1 MQIGLDIGSTTIK
14 IAVLDDTGNLLFKK
28 YQRHYSQIADK
39 ILELHQEVKQKFPDI
54 HTARLAISGS
64 AGIGIA
70 DRCGLQFIQEVFA
83 EKICT
88 ERLQPGTDAVIE
100 LGGEDAKIL
109 FLGRHFDARMN
120 DSCAGGTG
128 AFIDQMAS
136 LLNVQTPDMNQL
148 ALEAKTTYTIA
159 SRCGVFAKSDI
170 QPLLNQGAAK
180 SDLAASIFH
189 AVASQAVT
197 GLAKGRPIEG
207 KVLYLGGPLT
217 FMSCLRDSFD
227 KILNIQGICP
237 ENSLYYVA
245 IGTALCAEH
254 DVNLQELP
262 QKLHQAAAQSS
273 FEHMPPLFESQ
284 KAYAEFKARHDRDS
298 VTISTPKKAKEA
310 YIGIDSGS
318 TTIKIAIISPS
329 GELLD
334 SFYQSNKGNP
344 VVAVREYLTNF
355 YQKYPN
361 CKLLAGAVT
370 GYGEDLIRHGFG
382 VDYGIVETMAHFYAA
397 KYLEPNV
404 DFILDIGGQ
413 DMKCLKIHNGAIDNI
428 FLNEACSSGCGS
440 FLQTFAEIL
449 GYTAEEFAKIGL
461 FADKPVDL
469 GSRCTVFMNSSVK
482 QAQKD
487 GASVANISAGLSI
500 SIVKNALYKVIRPS
514 SKEAIGKHIVVQG
527 GTFLN
532 DCVLRAFE
540 QEMGLDVIRPNI
552 AGLMGAYG
560 AALYAKRRYSDQP
573 HLSTIL
579 QAEALKSFVHT
590 VKGFT
595 CVLCNNHCHLTVNT
609 FGNGSRFISGNRCER
624 PITHMAPKD
633 DLNLYRQKLVLLK
646 EIIDKKPEKATKR
659 GLIGIPMGLNMYE
672 LLPFWHALL
681 TNLGFEVITSPI
693 EDKTIYRL
701 GQNTIPGDTVCYPAK
716 LMHGHIKWLLN
727 KGITNIFYPCM
738 TYNVDEKGTEN
749 CYNCPV
755 VAYYPEVLHANM
767 HELNNVNFM
776 FSYLGL
782 LHKKNLVKKLLE
794 MFQAHYPDITKD
806 ELKKAVDKA
815 FTAYYTYEDEVK
827 ARGQQ
832 IITQARAEHR
842 PIIVL
847 AGRPYH
853 IDPKVNH
860 SVDRLITTMGAA
872 LVSEDAVSS
881 HISPKEL
888 QDDLQVLN
896 QWTYH
901 SRLYAAAKYVAENQ
915 DMHMIQLVSFG
926 CGCDAITADECRRI
940 LEEHGQIYTQIKIDD
955 IDNLGAAKIR
965 IRSLF
970 AAANLFDLDSK

>member
-14 IAVLDDTGNLLFKK
+14 IAVLDDAGTLLFSK
-28 YQRHYSQIADK
+28 YQRHYSQIATR
-39 ILELHQEVKQKFPDI
+39 ILELHRELMTKFPTLR
-54 HTARLAISGS
+54 TARLAISGS

-70 DRCGLQFIQEVFA
+70 ESCGIQFVQEVFA

-88 ERLQPGTDAVIE
+88 EKLHPGTDAVIE

-128 AFIDQMAS
+128 AFIDQMAA
-136 LLNVQTPDMNQL
+136 LLNVETDKMNEL
-148 ALEAKTTYTIA
+148 AQQATTSYTIA

-207 KVLYLGGPLT
+207 NVLYLGGPLT

-227 KILNIQGICP
+227 KILNIKGVCP
-237 ENSLYYVA
+237 DNSLYYVA
-245 IGTALCAEH
+245 MGAAFCAEH
-254 DVNLQELP
+254 DVEFASLP
-262 QKLHQAAAQSS
+262 AKLEAAIKTHT
-273 FEHMPPLFESQ
+273 FEHMAPLFKDE
-284 KAYAEFKARHDRDS
+284 AEYQAFHARHLKDS
-298 VTISTPKKAKEA
+298 VTISTPEKATQA
-310 YIGIDSGS
+310 FIGIDSGS
-318 TTIKIAIISPS
+318 TTIKIAVMSPA

-344 VVAVREYLTNF
+344 VVAVRDYLTDF
-355 YQKYPN
+355 YQKYPH
-361 CKLLAGAVT
+361 CQLLAGAVT
-370 GYGEDLIRHGFG
+370 GYGEDLIRHAFG
-382 VDYGIVETMAHFYAA
+382 MDYGIVETMAHFYAA
-397 KYLEPNV
+397 HHLEPDV

-413 DMKCLKIHNGAIDNI
+413 DMKCLKIRNGAIDNI

-449 GYTAEEFAKIGL
+449 GYSAEEFAQIGL
-461 FADKPVDL
+461 FADMPVDL

-514 SKEAIGKHIVVQG
+514 SKAAIGQHIVVQG

-540 QEMGLDVIRPNI
+540 QEMGLNVVRPNI

-560 AALYAKRRYSDQP
+560 AALYAQRRYQDNPKPSSIIK
-573 HLSTIL
+573 L
-579 QAEALKSFVHT
+579 AELKSFQHT
-590 VKGFT
+590 VKGVT
-595 CVLCNNHCHLTVNT
+595 CGLCNNHCHLTINV
-609 FGNGSRFISGNRCER
+609 FASGKRFISGNRCER
-624 PITHMAPKD
+624 PITHMAPQN
-633 DLNLYRQKLVLLK
+633 DLNLYRQKLELLQALPNL
-646 EIIDKKPEKATKR
+646 DAPKR
-659 GLIGIPMGLNMYE
+659 GVMGIPMGLNMYE
-672 LLPFWHALL
+672 LLPFWQGLL
-681 TNLGFEVITSPI
+681 NHLGFKVVTSPI
-693 EDKTIYRL
+693 EDKNIYRM
-701 GQNTIPGDTVCYPAK
+701 GQNTIPSDTVCYPAK
-716 LMHGHIKWLLN
+716 LMHGHIKWLLDQ
-727 KGITNIFYPCM
+727 GIDHIFYPCM
-738 TYNVDEKGTEN
+738 TYNISEQGTEN

-767 HELNNVNFM
+767 RELAKAHF
-776 FSYLGL
+776 FFDYLGL
-782 LHKKNLVKKLLE
+782 LHKKVLVQKLYELFHRE
-794 MFQAHYPDITKD
+794 YADITKK
-806 ELKKAVDKA
+806 ELHKAVDAA
-815 FTAYYTYEDEVK
+815 FAAYDAFEAQVK
-827 ARGQQ
+827 ERGQR
-832 IITQARAEHR
+832 IITLARAQHK
-842 PIIVL
+842 PIVVL

-860 SVDRLITTMGAA
+860 SIDRLITTMGAA

-881 HISPKEL
+881 HITPQEL
-888 QDDLQVLN
+888 NTDLHVLN

-901 SRLYAAAKYVAENQ
+901 SRLYAAAKYVTENH

-940 LEEHGQIYTQIKIDD
+940 LEEHGRIYTQIKIDD

-970 AAANLFDLDSK
+970 SAANLFDLDTN

>member
-14 IAVLDDTGNLLFKK
+14 IAVLDDAGTLLFSK
-28 YQRHYSQIADK
+28 YQRHYSQIAARF
-39 ILELHQEVKQKFPDI
+39 LELHRELMTKFPTLR
-54 HTARLAISGS
+54 TARLAISGS

-70 DRCGLQFIQEVFA
+70 ESCGIQFVQEVFA

-88 ERLQPGTDAVIE
+88 EKLHPGTDAVIE

-128 AFIDQMAS
+128 AFIDQMAA
-136 LLNVQTPDMNQL
+136 LLHVEPNQL
-148 ALEAKTTYTIA
+148 NELAQQATTSYTIA
-159 SRCGVFAKSDI
+159 NRCGVFAKTDI

-180 SDLAASIFH
+180 CDLAASIFH
-189 AVASQAVT
+189 AVASQAIT

-227 KILNIQGICP
+227 KLLDIKGICP
-237 ENSLYYVA
+237 DNSLYFVA
-245 IGTALCAEH
+245 MGAAFCAEH
-254 DVNLQELP
+254 QVDFATLP
-262 QKLHQAAAQSS
+262 AKLEAAGKEHS
-273 FEHMPPLFESQ
+273 FQHMAPLFKNE
-284 KAYAEFKARHDRDS
+284 AEYQAFHERHRQAS
-298 VTISTPKKAKEA
+298 VAISTPEKATQA
-310 YIGIDSGS
+310 FIGIDSGS
-318 TTIKIAIISPS
+318 TTIKIAVMSPT

-344 VVAVREYLTNF
+344 VIAVRDYLTSF
-355 YQKYPN
+355 YQKYPH
-361 CKLLAGAVT
+361 CQLLAGAVT
-370 GYGEDLIRHGFG
+370 GYGEDLIRHAFG
-382 VDYGIVETMAHFYAA
+382 MDYGIVETMAHFYAA
-397 KYLEPNV
+397 QHLEPQV

-449 GYTAEEFAKIGL
+449 GYSAEEFAQIGL
-461 FADKPVDL
+461 FADMPVDL

-514 SKEAIGKHIVVQG
+514 SKAAIGQHIVVQG

-540 QEMGLDVIRPNI
+540 QEMGLNVVRPNI

-560 AALYAKRRYSDQP
+560 AALYAQRRYELKPQP
-573 HLSTIL
+573 STIISL
-579 QAEALKSFVHT
+579 EELKSFQHT
-590 VKGFT
+590 VKGVT
-595 CVLCNNHCHLTVNT
+595 CGLCNNHCHLTINI
-609 FGNGSRFISGNRCER
+609 FASGKRFISGNRCER
-624 PITHMAPKD
+624 PITHMAPQD
-633 DLNLYRQKLVLLK
+633 DLNLYRQKLELLK
-646 EIIDKKPEKATKR
+646 ALPNNEAPKR
-659 GLIGIPMGLNMYE
+659 GLMGIPMGLNMYE
-672 LLPFWHALL
+672 LLPFWQGLL
-681 TNLGFEVITSPI
+681 NHLGFRVVTSPI
-693 EDKTIYRL
+693 EDKSIYRK
-701 GQNTIPGDTVCYPAK
+701 GQNTIPSDTVCYPAK
-716 LMHGHIKWLLN
+716 LMHGHIKWLLEQ
-727 KGITNIFYPCM
+727 GLDHIFYPCM
-738 TYNVDEKGTEN
+738 TYNIQEQGTEN

-767 HELNNVNFM
+767 RELGKAHF
-776 FSYLGL
+776 FFDYLGL
-782 LHKKNLVKKLLE
+782 LHKKVLVQKLYELFHPE
-794 MFQAHYPDITKD
+794 YPDITKG
-806 ELKKAVDKA
+806 ELHKAVDAA
-815 FTAYYTYEDEVK
+815 FAAYDAFEAQVK
-827 ARGQQ
+827 ERGQK
-832 IITQARAEHR
+832 IIALARAQHK
-842 PIIVL
+842 PIVVL

-860 SVDRLITTMGAA
+860 SIDRLITTMGAA

-881 HISPKEL
+881 HITPQEL
-888 QDDLQVLN
+888 NEDLHVLN

-901 SRLYAAAKYVAENQ
+901 SRLYAAAKYVSENP
-915 DMHMIQLVSFG
+915 DTHMIQLVSFG

-940 LEEHGQIYTQIKIDD
+940 LEEHGRIYTQIKIDD

-970 AAANLFDLDSK
+970 SAANLFDLDNH

>member
-14 IAVLDDTGNLLFKK
+14 IAVLDDAGNLLFSK
-28 YQRHYSQIADK
+28 YQRHYSQIAAR
-39 ILELHQEVKQKFPDI
+39 ILELHKELMAKFPTLR
-54 HTARLAISGS
+54 TARLAISGS

-70 DRCGLQFIQEVFA
+70 ESCGIQFVQEVFA

-88 ERLQPGTDAVIE
+88 EKLHPGTDAVIE

-128 AFIDQMAS
+128 AFIDQMAA
-136 LLNVQTPDMNQL
+136 LLNVETDRMNEL
-148 ALEAKTTYTIA
+148 AQQATTSYTIA

-207 KVLYLGGPLT
+207 EVLYLGGPLT

-227 KILNIQGICP
+227 SILGIKGQCP
-237 ENSLYYVA
+237 ANSLFYVA
-245 IGTALCAEH
+245 MGAAFCAEH
-254 DVNLQELP
+254 DVDFAGLP
-262 QKLHQAAAQSS
+262 AKLEVAVKEHT
-273 FEHMPPLFESQ
+273 FEHLAPLFQNE
-284 KAYAEFKARHDRDS
+284 AEYEEFHQRHLQDS
-298 VTISTPKKAKEA
+298 VIISTPENASEA
-310 YIGIDSGS
+310 FIGIDSGS
-318 TTIKIAIISPS
+318 TTIKIAVMSPN

-344 VVAVREYLTNF
+344 VVAVRDYLTSF
-355 YQKYPN
+355 YEKYPH
-361 CKLLAGAVT
+361 CQLLAGAVT
-370 GYGEDLIRHGFG
+370 GYGEDLIRHAFG
-382 VDYGIVETMAHFYAA
+382 MDYGIVETMAHFYAA
-397 KYLEPNV
+397 HYLEPEV

-449 GYTAEEFAKIGL
+449 GYSAEEFAKIGL
-461 FADKPVDL
+461 FADMPVDL

-500 SIVKNALYKVIRPS
+500 SIVKNALYKVIRPG

-540 QEMGLDVIRPNI
+540 QEMGLNVVRPNI

-560 AALYAKRRYSDQP
+560 AALYAQRRFKDNPKPSAIIK
-573 HLSTIL
+573 L
-579 QAEALKSFVHT
+579 AELKTFQHN
-590 VKGFT
+590 VKGVT
-595 CVLCNNHCHLTVNT
+595 CGLCNNHCHLTINI
-609 FGNGSRFISGNRCER
+609 FASGKRFISGNRCER

-633 DLNLYRQKLVLLK
+633 DLNLYRQKLELLK
-646 EIIDKKPEKATKR
+646 SLPNNEEPRR
-659 GLIGIPMGLNMYE
+659 GLMGIPMGLNMYE
-672 LLPFWHALL
+672 LLPFWQGLL
-681 TNLGFEVITSPI
+681 NHLGFKVVTSPI
-693 EDKTIYRL
+693 EDKNIYRM
-701 GQNTIPGDTVCYPAK
+701 GQNTIPSDTVCYPAK
-716 LMHGHIKWLLN
+716 LMHGHIKWLLDH
-727 KGITNIFYPCM
+727 GVEHIFYPCM
-738 TYNVDEKGTEN
+738 TYNISEQGTEN

-767 HELNNVNFM
+767 HALDRAHF
-776 FSYLGL
+776 FFDYLGL
-782 LHKKNLVKKLLE
+782 LHKKVLVQKLYE
-794 MFQAHYPDITKD
+794 MLRKEYADITKQ
-806 ELKKAVDKA
+806 ELKQAVEAA
-815 FTAYYTYEDEVK
+815 FAAYDAYEAQVK
-827 ARGQQ
+827 ERGQK
-832 IITQARAEHR
+832 IISLAREQR
-842 PIIVL
+842 KPIVVL

-860 SVDRLITTMGAA
+860 SIDRLITTMGAA

-881 HISPKEL
+881 HVTAQEL
-888 QDDLQVLN
+888 STDLHVLN

-901 SRLYAAAKYVAENQ
+901 SRLYAAAKYVADNP

-940 LEEHGQIYTQIKIDD
+940 LEEHGRIYTQIKIDD

-970 AAANLFDLDSK
+970 SAANLFELDNN

>member
-14 IAVLDDTGNLLFKK
+14 IAVLDDAGTLLFSK
-28 YQRHYSQIADK
+28 YQRHYSQIATR
-39 ILELHQEVKQKFPDI
+39 ILELHRELMAKFPTLR
-54 HTARLAISGS
+54 TARLAISGS

-70 DRCGLQFIQEVFA
+70 ESCGIQFVQEVFA

-88 ERLQPGTDAVIE
+88 EKLHPGTDAVIE

-128 AFIDQMAS
+128 AFIDQMAA
-136 LLNVQTPDMNQL
+136 LLNVETDKMNEL
-148 ALEAKTTYTIA
+148 AQQATTSYTIA

-180 SDLAASIFH
+180 SDLAASIFR

-197 GLAKGRPIEG
+197 GLSKGRPIEG
-207 KVLYLGGPLT
+207 NVLYLGGPLT

-227 KILNIQGICP
+227 KILNIKGVCP
-237 ENSLYYVA
+237 DNSLYYVA
-245 IGTALCAEH
+245 MGAAFCAEH
-254 DVNLQELP
+254 DVEFASLP
-262 QKLHQAAAQSS
+262 AKLEAAIKTHT
-273 FEHMPPLFESQ
+273 FEHMTPLFKDE
-284 KAYAEFKARHDRDS
+284 AEYQAFHARHLKDA
-298 VTISTPKKAKEA
+298 VTISTPEKATQA
-310 YIGIDSGS
+310 FIGIDSGS
-318 TTIKIAIISPS
+318 TTIKIAVMSPA

-344 VVAVREYLTNF
+344 VVAVRDYLTDF
-355 YQKYPN
+355 YQKYPH
-361 CKLLAGAVT
+361 CQLLAGAVT
-370 GYGEDLIRHGFG
+370 GYGEDLIRHAFG
-382 VDYGIVETMAHFYAA
+382 MDYGIVETMAHFYAA
-397 KYLEPNV
+397 HHLEPDV

-449 GYTAEEFAKIGL
+449 GYSAEEFAQIGL
-461 FADKPVDL
+461 FADMPVDL

-514 SKEAIGKHIVVQG
+514 SKAAIGQHIVVQG

-540 QEMGLDVIRPNI
+540 QEMGLNVVRPNI

-560 AALYAKRRYSDQP
+560 AALYAQRRYQDNPKPSSIIK
-573 HLSTIL
+573 L
-579 QAEALKSFVHT
+579 AELKSFQHT
-590 VKGFT
+590 VKGVT
-595 CVLCNNHCHLTVNT
+595 CGLCNNHCHLTINI
-609 FGNGSRFISGNRCER
+609 FASGKRFISGNRCER
-624 PITHMAPKD
+624 PITHMAPQN
-633 DLNLYRQKLVLLK
+633 DLNLYRQKLELLQALPNL
-646 EIIDKKPEKATKR
+646 DAPKR
-659 GLIGIPMGLNMYE
+659 GVMGIPMGLNMYE
-672 LLPFWHALL
+672 LLPFWQGLL
-681 TNLGFEVITSPI
+681 NHLGFKVVTSPI
-693 EDKTIYRL
+693 EDKNIYRM
-701 GQNTIPGDTVCYPAK
+701 GQNTIPSDTVCYPAK
-716 LMHGHIKWLLN
+716 LMHGHIKWLLDQ
-727 KGITNIFYPCM
+727 GIDHIFYPCM
-738 TYNVDEKGTEN
+738 TYNISEQGTEN

-767 HELNNVNFM
+767 RELAKAHF
-776 FSYLGL
+776 FFDYLGL
-782 LHKKNLVKKLLE
+782 LHKKVLVQKLYELFHRE
-794 MFQAHYPDITKD
+794 YADITKK
-806 ELKKAVDKA
+806 ELHKAVDAA
-815 FTAYYTYEDEVK
+815 FAAYDAFEAQVK
-827 ARGQQ
+827 ERGQR
-832 IITQARAEHR
+832 IITLARAQHK
-842 PIIVL
+842 PIVVL

-860 SVDRLITTMGAA
+860 SIDLLITTMGAA

-881 HISPKEL
+881 HITPQEL
-888 QDDLQVLN
+888 NTDLHVLN

-901 SRLYAAAKYVAENQ
+901 SRLYAAAKYVTENP
-915 DMHMIQLVSFG
+915 DMHMIQLVIFG

-940 LEEHGQIYTQIKIDD
+940 LEEHGRIYTQIKIDD

-970 AAANLFDLDSK
+970 SAANLFDLDTN

>member
-14 IAVLDDTGNLLFKK
+14 IAVLDDAGTLLFSK
-28 YQRHYSQIADK
+28 YQRHYSQIATR
-39 ILELHQEVKQKFPDI
+39 ILELHRELMTKFP
-54 HTARLAISGS
+54 TLRVARLAISGS

-70 DRCGLQFIQEVFA
+70 ESCGIQFVQEVFA

-88 ERLQPGTDAVIE
+88 EKLHSGTDAVIE

-128 AFIDQMAS
+128 AFIDQMAA
-136 LLNVQTPDMNQL
+136 LLNVETDQMNEL
-148 ALEAKTTYTIA
+148 AQQATTSYTIA

-207 KVLYLGGPLT
+207 EVLYLGGPLT

-227 KILNIQGICP
+227 QILNIKGQCP
-237 ENSLYYVA
+237 DNSLYYVA
-245 IGTALCAEH
+245 MGAAFCAEH
-254 DVNLQELP
+254 EVEFASLP
-262 QKLHQAAAQSS
+262 AKLEAAIKEHT
-273 FEHMPPLFESQ
+273 FEHLEPLFKSE
-284 KAYAEFKARHDRDS
+284 AEYQAFHERHLKDS
-298 VTISTPKKAKEA
+298 VTISTPEKATEA
-310 YIGIDSGS
+310 FIGIDSGS
-318 TTIKIAIISPS
+318 TTIKIAVMSPA

-344 VVAVREYLTNF
+344 VIAVRDYLTNF
-355 YQKYPN
+355 YHKYPH
-361 CKLLAGAVT
+361 CQLLAGAVT
-370 GYGEDLIRHGFG
+370 GYGEDLIRHAFG
-382 VDYGIVETMAHFYAA
+382 MDYGIVETMAHFYAA
-397 KYLEPNV
+397 HHLEPDV

-449 GYTAEEFAKIGL
+449 GYSAEEFAKIGL
-461 FADKPVDL
+461 FADMPVDL

-514 SKEAIGKHIVVQG
+514 SKAAIGQHIVVQG

-540 QEMGLDVIRPNI
+540 QEMGLNVVRPNI

-560 AALYAKRRYSDQP
+560 AALYAQRRYEDNPKPSSIIKLADLATFQ
-573 HLSTIL
+573 
-579 QAEALKSFVHT
+579 HT
-590 VKGFT
+590 VKGVT
-595 CVLCNNHCHLTVNT
+595 CGLCNNHCHLTINI
-609 FGNGSRFISGNRCER
+609 FASGKRFISGNRCER

-633 DLNLYRQKLVLLK
+633 DFNLYRQKLELLK
-646 EIIDKKPEKATKR
+646 SLPNIDQPKR
-659 GLIGIPMGLNMYE
+659 GEIGIPMGLNMYE
-672 LLPFWHALL
+672 LLPFWQGLL
-681 TNLGFEVITSPI
+681 NSLGFKVVTSPI
-693 EDKTIYRL
+693 EDKNIYRM
-701 GQNTIPGDTVCYPAK
+701 GQNTIPSDTVCYPAK
-716 LMHGHIKWLLN
+716 LMHGHIKWLLDQ
-727 KGITNIFYPCM
+727 GLEQIFYPCM
-738 TYNVDEKGTEN
+738 TYNISEQGTEN

-767 HELNNVNFM
+767 RELGKATF
-776 FSYLGL
+776 FFDYLGL
-782 LHKKNLVKKLLE
+782 LHKKVLVQKLYE
-794 MFQAHYPDITKD
+794 MFHPKYADITKS
-806 ELKKAVDKA
+806 ELKKAVEAA
-815 FTAYYTYEDEVK
+815 FAAYDAFEAQVK
-827 ARGQQ
+827 ERGQR
-832 IITQARAEHR
+832 IIALAREQHK
-842 PIIVL
+842 PIVVL

-860 SVDRLITTMGAA
+860 SIDRLITTMGAA

-881 HISPKEL
+881 HVTPKEL
-888 QDDLQVLN
+888 SADLHVLN

-901 SRLYAAAKYVAENQ
+901 SRLYAAAKYVSENP

-940 LEEHGQIYTQIKIDD
+940 LEEHGRIYTQIKIDD

-970 AAANLFDLDSK
+970 SAAKLFDLDNN

>member
-14 IAVLDDTGNLLFKK
+14 IAVLDDAGTLLFSK
-28 YQRHYSQIADK
+28 YQRHYSQIAAK
-39 ILELHQEVKQKFPDI
+39 ILELLHELKEKFP
-54 HTARLAISGS
+54 TLCNARLAVSGS

-70 DRCGLQFIQEVFA
+70 ENCGLQFVQEVFA

-88 ERLQPGTDAVIE
+88 EKLQPQTDAVIE

-136 LLNVQTPDMNQL
+136 LLNVETDAMNTL
-148 ALEAKTTYTIA
+148 AQQATNTYTIA

-170 QPLLNQGAAK
+170 QPLLNQGAEK
-180 SDLAASIFH
+180 TDLAASIFH

-207 KVLYLGGPLT
+207 NVLYLGGPLT

-227 KILNIQGICP
+227 NILNIKGVCP

-245 IGTALCAEH
+245 MGAAFCAEYSVNLTALPE
-254 DVNLQELP
+254 
-262 QKLHQAAAQSS
+262 KLERAIKGHT
-273 FEHMPPLFESQ
+273 FEHLPPLFKNE
-284 KAYAEFKARHDRDS
+284 AEYAEFRERHARSS
-298 VTISTPKKAKEA
+298 VGIGSPKNAA
-310 YIGIDSGS
+310 SAFIGIDSGS
-318 TTIKIAIISPS
+318 TTIKIAVMNPA

-334 SFYQSNKGNP
+334 SFYQSNNGFS
-344 VVAVREYLTNF
+344 VVAVRDYLTDF
-355 YQKYPN
+355 YQKYPD

-370 GYGEDLIRHGFG
+370 GYGEDLIRHAFG

-397 KYLEPNV
+397 QHLQPDV

-461 FADKPVDL
+461 MAQMPVDL

-500 SIVKNALYKVIRPS
+500 SIVKNALYKVIRPT
-514 SKEAIGKHIVVQG
+514 SKAAIGEHIVVQG

-540 QEMGLDVIRPNI
+540 QEMDLEVVRPNI

-560 AALYAKRRYSDQP
+560 AALYAQRRYNEAP
-573 HLSTIL
+573 HQTGIITL
-579 QAEALKSFVHT
+579 AELEKFVHT
-590 VKGFT
+590 VKGVT
-595 CVLCNNHCHLTVNT
+595 CGMCSNHCHLTVNT
-609 FGNGSRFISGNRCER
+609 FASGKRFISGNRCER

-633 DLNLYRQKLVLLK
+633 DLNLYRQKLELLK
-646 EIIDKKPEKATKR
+646 KLPVNEHPRR
-659 GLIGIPMGLNMYE
+659 GIMGVPMGLNMYE
-672 LLPFWHALL
+672 LLPFWNALL
-681 TNLGFEVITSPI
+681 NNLGFKVVPSPI
-693 EDKTIYRL
+693 EDKTIYRR
-701 GQNTIPGDTVCYPAK
+701 GQSTIPSDTVCYPAK
-716 LMHGHIKWLLN
+716 LMHGHIKWLLEQ
-727 KGITNIFYPCM
+727 GITNIFYPCM
-738 TYNVDEKGTEN
+738 TYNIDEHGTEN

-767 HELNNVNFM
+767 RELSRVNF
-776 FSYLGL
+776 FFDYLGL
-782 LHKKNLVKKLLE
+782 LHKKVLVKKLYE
-794 MFQAHYPDITKD
+794 MFSKTCRDITKA
-806 ELKKAVDKA
+806 EIKKAVDAA
-815 FTAYYTYEDEVK
+815 FRAYYAFEDEVR
-827 ARGQQ
+827 ARGAQ
-832 IITQARAEHR
+832 IINTARKQHR
-842 PIIVL
+842 PIVVL

-860 SVDRLITTMGAA
+860 SIDRLITTMGAA
-872 LVSEDAVSS
+872 LVSEDAVSM
-881 HISPKEL
+881 HITPQEL
-888 QDDLQVLN
+888 STDLQVLN

-901 SRLYAAAKYVAENQ
+901 SRLYAAAKYVTEND
-915 DMHMIQLVSFG
+915 DMYLIQLVSFG

-940 LEEHGQIYTQIKIDD
+940 LESDGRIYTQIKIDD

-970 AAANLFDLDSK
+970 AAANLFESNNK

>member
-14 IAVLDDTGNLLFKK
+14 IAVLDDAGTLLFSK
-28 YQRHYSQIADK
+28 YQRHYSQIATR
-39 ILELHQEVKQKFPDI
+39 ILELHRELMAKFPTLR
-54 HTARLAISGS
+54 TARLAISGS

-70 DRCGLQFIQEVFA
+70 ESCGIQFVQEVFA

-88 ERLQPGTDAVIE
+88 EKLHPGTDAVIE

-128 AFIDQMAS
+128 AFIDQMAA
-136 LLNVQTPDMNQL
+136 LLNVEADKMNEL
-148 ALEAKTTYTIA
+148 AQQATTSYTIA

-180 SDLAASIFH
+180 SDLAASIFR

-197 GLAKGRPIEG
+197 GLSKGRPIEG
-207 KVLYLGGPLT
+207 NVLYLGGPLT

-227 KILNIQGICP
+227 KILNIKGVCP
-237 ENSLYYVA
+237 DNSLYYVA
-245 IGTALCAEH
+245 MGAAFCAEH
-254 DVNLQELP
+254 DVEFASLP
-262 QKLHQAAAQSS
+262 VKLEAAIKTHT
-273 FEHMPPLFESQ
+273 FEHMAPIFKDE
-284 KAYAEFKARHDRDS
+284 AEYQAFHARHLKDA
-298 VTISTPKKAKEA
+298 VTISTPEKATQA
-310 YIGIDSGS
+310 FIGIDSGS
-318 TTIKIAIISPS
+318 TTIKIAVMSPA

-344 VVAVREYLTNF
+344 VVAVRDYLTDF
-355 YQKYPN
+355 YQKYPH
-361 CKLLAGAVT
+361 CQLLAGAVT
-370 GYGEDLIRHGFG
+370 GYGEDLIRHAFG
-382 VDYGIVETMAHFYAA
+382 MDYGIVETMAHFYAA
-397 KYLEPNV
+397 HHLEPDV

-449 GYTAEEFAKIGL
+449 GYSAEEFAQIGL
-461 FADKPVDL
+461 FADMPVDL

-514 SKEAIGKHIVVQG
+514 SKAAIGQHIVVQG

-540 QEMGLDVIRPNI
+540 QEMGLNVVRPNI

-560 AALYAKRRYSDQP
+560 AALYAQRRYLDNPKPSSIIK
-573 HLSTIL
+573 L
-579 QAEALKSFVHT
+579 AELKSFQHT
-590 VKGFT
+590 VKGVT
-595 CVLCNNHCHLTVNT
+595 CGLCNNHCHLTINI
-609 FGNGSRFISGNRCER
+609 FASGKRFISGNRCER
-624 PITHMAPKD
+624 PITHMAPQN
-633 DLNLYRQKLVLLK
+633 DLNLYRQKLELLQALPNL
-646 EIIDKKPEKATKR
+646 DTPKR
-659 GLIGIPMGLNMYE
+659 GVMGIPMGLNMYE
-672 LLPFWHALL
+672 LLPFWQGLL
-681 TNLGFEVITSPI
+681 NHLGFKVVTSPI
-693 EDKTIYRL
+693 EDKRIYRL
-701 GQNTIPGDTVCYPAK
+701 GQNTIPSDTVCYPAK
-716 LMHGHIKWLLN
+716 LMHGHIKWLLDQ
-727 KGITNIFYPCM
+727 GMDHIFYPCM
-738 TYNVDEKGTEN
+738 TYNISEQGTEN

-767 HELNNVNFM
+767 RELAKAHF
-776 FSYLGL
+776 FFDYLGL
-782 LHKKNLVKKLLE
+782 LHKKVLVQKLYELFHRE
-794 MFQAHYPDITKD
+794 YADITKK
-806 ELKKAVDKA
+806 ELHKAVDAA
-815 FTAYYTYEDEVK
+815 FAAYDAFEAQVK
-827 ARGQQ
+827 ERGQR
-832 IITQARAEHR
+832 IITLARAQHK
-842 PIIVL
+842 PIVVL

-860 SVDRLITTMGAA
+860 SIDRLITTMGAA

-881 HISPKEL
+881 HITPQEL
-888 QDDLQVLN
+888 NTDLHVLN

-901 SRLYAAAKYVAENQ
+901 SRLYAAAKYVTENS

-940 LEEHGQIYTQIKIDD
+940 LEEHGRIYTQIKIDD

-970 AAANLFDLDSK
+970 SAANLFDLDTN

>member
-14 IAVLDDTGNLLFKK
+14 IAVLDDAGTLLFSK
-28 YQRHYSQIADK
+28 YQRHYSQIATR
-39 ILELHQEVKQKFPDI
+39 ILELHRELMAKFPTLR
-54 HTARLAISGS
+54 TARLAISGS

-70 DRCGLQFIQEVFA
+70 ESCGIQFVQEVFA

-88 ERLQPGTDAVIE
+88 EKLHPGTDAVIE

-128 AFIDQMAS
+128 AFIDQMAA
-136 LLNVQTPDMNQL
+136 LLNVETDKMNEL
-148 ALEAKTTYTIA
+148 AQQATTSYTIA

-180 SDLAASIFH
+180 SDLAASIFR

-197 GLAKGRPIEG
+197 GLSKGRPIEG
-207 KVLYLGGPLT
+207 NVLYLGGPLT

-227 KILNIQGICP
+227 KILNIKGVCP
-237 ENSLYYVA
+237 DNSLYYVA
-245 IGTALCAEH
+245 MGAAFCAEH
-254 DVNLQELP
+254 DVEFASLP
-262 QKLHQAAAQSS
+262 AKLEAAIKTHT
-273 FEHMPPLFESQ
+273 FEHMAPLFKDE
-284 KAYAEFKARHDRDS
+284 AEYQAFHERHLKDA
-298 VTISTPKKAKEA
+298 VTISTPEKARQA
-310 YIGIDSGS
+310 FIGIDSGS
-318 TTIKIAIISPS
+318 TTIKIAVMSPS

-344 VVAVREYLTNF
+344 VVAVRDYLTDF
-355 YQKYPN
+355 YQKYPH
-361 CKLLAGAVT
+361 CQLLAGAVT
-370 GYGEDLIRHGFG
+370 GYGEDLIRHAFG
-382 VDYGIVETMAHFYAA
+382 MDYGIVETMAHFYAA
-397 KYLEPNV
+397 HHLEPDV

-449 GYTAEEFAKIGL
+449 GYSAEEFAQIGL
-461 FADKPVDL
+461 FADMPVDL

-514 SKEAIGKHIVVQG
+514 SKAAIGQHIVVQG

-540 QEMGLDVIRPNI
+540 QEMGLNVVRPNI

-560 AALYAKRRYSDQP
+560 AALYAQRRYQDNPKPSSIIK
-573 HLSTIL
+573 L
-579 QAEALKSFVHT
+579 AELKSFQHT
-590 VKGFT
+590 VKGVT
-595 CVLCNNHCHLTVNT
+595 CGLCNNHCHLTINI
-609 FGNGSRFISGNRCER
+609 FASGKRFISGNRCER
-624 PITHMAPKD
+624 PITHMAPQN
-633 DLNLYRQKLVLLK
+633 DLNLYRQKLELLQALPNL
-646 EIIDKKPEKATKR
+646 DAPKR
-659 GLIGIPMGLNMYE
+659 GVMGIPMGLNMYE
-672 LLPFWHALL
+672 LLPFWQGLL
-681 TNLGFEVITSPI
+681 NHLGFKVVTSPI
-693 EDKTIYRL
+693 EDKRIYRL
-701 GQNTIPGDTVCYPAK
+701 GQNTIPSDTVCYPAK
-716 LMHGHIKWLLN
+716 LMHGHIKWLLDQ
-727 KGITNIFYPCM
+727 GMDHIFYPCM
-738 TYNVDEKGTEN
+738 TYNISEQGTEN

-767 HELNNVNFM
+767 RELAKAHF
-776 FSYLGL
+776 FFDYLGL
-782 LHKKNLVKKLLE
+782 LHKKVLVQKLYELFHRE
-794 MFQAHYPDITKD
+794 YADITKK
-806 ELKKAVDKA
+806 ELHKAVDAA
-815 FTAYYTYEDEVK
+815 FAAYDAFEAQVK
-827 ARGQQ
+827 ERGQR
-832 IITQARAEHR
+832 IITLARAQHK
-842 PIIVL
+842 PIVVL

-860 SVDRLITTMGAA
+860 SIDRLITTMGAA

-881 HISPKEL
+881 HITPQEL
-888 QDDLQVLN
+888 NTDLHVLN

-901 SRLYAAAKYVAENQ
+901 SRLYAAAKYVTENP

-940 LEEHGQIYTQIKIDD
+940 LEEHGRIYTQIKIDD

-970 AAANLFDLDSK
+970 SAANLFDLDTN

>member
-14 IAVLDDTGNLLFKK
+14 IAVLDDAGTLLFSK
-28 YQRHYSQIADK
+28 YQRHYSQIATR
-39 ILELHQEVKQKFPDI
+39 ILELHRELMTKFP
-54 HTARLAISGS
+54 TLRVARLAISGS

-70 DRCGLQFIQEVFA
+70 ESCGIQFVQEVFA

-88 ERLQPGTDAVIE
+88 EKLHPGTDAVIE

-128 AFIDQMAS
+128 AFIDQMAA
-136 LLNVQTPDMNQL
+136 LLNVETDQMNEL
-148 ALEAKTTYTIA
+148 AQQATTSYTIA

-207 KVLYLGGPLT
+207 EVLYLGGPLT

-227 KILNIQGICP
+227 QILNIKGQCP
-237 ENSLYYVA
+237 DNSLYYVA
-245 IGTALCAEH
+245 MGAAFCAEH
-254 DVNLQELP
+254 EVEFASLP
-262 QKLHQAAAQSS
+262 AKLEAAIKEHT
-273 FEHMPPLFESQ
+273 FEHLEPLFQSE
-284 KAYAEFKARHDRDS
+284 AEYQAFHERHLKDS
-298 VTISTPKKAKEA
+298 VTISTPEKATEA
-310 YIGIDSGS
+310 FIGIDSGS
-318 TTIKIAIISPS
+318 TTIKFAVMSPA

-344 VVAVREYLTNF
+344 VIAVRDYLTNF
-355 YQKYPN
+355 YHKYPH
-361 CKLLAGAVT
+361 CQLLAGAVT
-370 GYGEDLIRHGFG
+370 GYGEDLIRHAFG
-382 VDYGIVETMAHFYAA
+382 MDYGIVETMAHFYAA
-397 KYLEPNV
+397 HHLEPDV

-449 GYTAEEFAKIGL
+449 GYSAEEFAKIGL
-461 FADKPVDL
+461 FADMPVDL

-514 SKEAIGKHIVVQG
+514 SKAAIGQHIVVQG

-540 QEMGLDVIRPNI
+540 QEMGLNVVRPNI

-560 AALYAKRRYSDQP
+560 AALYAQRRYEDKPKPSSIIKLADLATFQ
-573 HLSTIL
+573 
-579 QAEALKSFVHT
+579 HT
-590 VKGFT
+590 VKGVT
-595 CVLCNNHCHLTVNT
+595 CGLCNNHCHLTINI
-609 FGNGSRFISGNRCER
+609 FASGKRFISGNRCER

-633 DLNLYRQKLVLLK
+633 DFNLYRQKLELLK
-646 EIIDKKPEKATKR
+646 SLPNIDQPKR
-659 GLIGIPMGLNMYE
+659 GEIGIPMGLNMYE
-672 LLPFWHALL
+672 LLPFWQGLL
-681 TNLGFEVITSPI
+681 NSLGFKVVTSPI
-693 EDKTIYRL
+693 EDKNIYRM
-701 GQNTIPGDTVCYPAK
+701 GQNTIPSDTVCYPAK
-716 LMHGHIKWLLN
+716 LMHGHIKWLLDQ
-727 KGITNIFYPCM
+727 GLEQIFYPCM
-738 TYNVDEKGTEN
+738 TYNISEQGTEN

-767 HELNNVNFM
+767 RELGKATF
-776 FSYLGL
+776 FFDYLGL
-782 LHKKNLVKKLLE
+782 LHKKVLVQKLYE
-794 MFQAHYPDITKD
+794 MFHPKYADITKS
-806 ELKKAVDKA
+806 ELKKAVEAA
-815 FTAYYTYEDEVK
+815 FAAYDAFEAQVK
-827 ARGQQ
+827 ERGQR
-832 IITQARAEHR
+832 IIALAREQHK
-842 PIIVL
+842 PIVVL

-860 SVDRLITTMGAA
+860 SIDRLITTMGAA

-881 HISPKEL
+881 HVTPKEL
-888 QDDLQVLN
+888 SADLHVLN

-901 SRLYAAAKYVAENQ
+901 SRLYAAAKYVSENP

-940 LEEHGQIYTQIKIDD
+940 LEEHGRIYTQIKIDD

-970 AAANLFDLDSK
+970 SAAKLFDLDNN

>member
-14 IAVLDDTGNLLFKK
+14 IAVLDDAGTLLFSK
-28 YQRHYSQIADK
+28 YQRHYSQIATR
-39 ILELHQEVKQKFPDI
+39 ILELHRELMAKFPTLR
-54 HTARLAISGS
+54 TARLAISGS

-70 DRCGLQFIQEVFA
+70 ESCGIQFVQEVFA

-88 ERLQPGTDAVIE
+88 EKLHPGTDAVIE

-128 AFIDQMAS
+128 AFIDQMAA
-136 LLNVQTPDMNQL
+136 LLNVETDKMNEL
-148 ALEAKTTYTIA
+148 AQQATTSYTIA

-180 SDLAASIFH
+180 SDLAASIFR

-197 GLAKGRPIEG
+197 GLSKGRPIEG
-207 KVLYLGGPLT
+207 NVLYLGGPLT

-227 KILNIQGICP
+227 KILNIKGVCP
-237 ENSLYYVA
+237 DNSLYYVA
-245 IGTALCAEH
+245 MGAAFCAEH
-254 DVNLQELP
+254 DVEFASLP
-262 QKLHQAAAQSS
+262 VKLEAAIKTHT
-273 FEHMPPLFESQ
+273 FEHMAPLFKDE
-284 KAYAEFKARHDRDS
+284 AEYQAFHERHLKDA
-298 VTISTPKKAKEA
+298 VTISTPEKATQA
-310 YIGIDSGS
+310 FIGIDSGS
-318 TTIKIAIISPS
+318 TTIKIAVMSPS

-344 VVAVREYLTNF
+344 VVAVRDYLTDF
-355 YQKYPN
+355 YQKYPH
-361 CKLLAGAVT
+361 CQLLAGAVT
-370 GYGEDLIRHGFG
+370 GYGEDLIRHAFG
-382 VDYGIVETMAHFYAA
+382 MDYGIVETMAHFYAA
-397 KYLEPNV
+397 HHLEPDV

-449 GYTAEEFAKIGL
+449 GYSAEEFAQIGL
-461 FADKPVDL
+461 FADMPVDL

-514 SKEAIGKHIVVQG
+514 SKAAIGQHIVVQG

-540 QEMGLDVIRPNI
+540 QEMGLNVVRPNI

-560 AALYAKRRYSDQP
+560 AALYAQRRYLDNPKPSSIIK
-573 HLSTIL
+573 L
-579 QAEALKSFVHT
+579 AELKSFQHT
-590 VKGFT
+590 VKGVT
-595 CVLCNNHCHLTVNT
+595 CGLCNNHCHLTINI
-609 FGNGSRFISGNRCER
+609 FASGKRFISGNRCER
-624 PITHMAPKD
+624 PITHMAPQN
-633 DLNLYRQKLVLLK
+633 DLNLYRQKLELLQALPNL
-646 EIIDKKPEKATKR
+646 DTPKR
-659 GLIGIPMGLNMYE
+659 GVMGIPMGLNMYE
-672 LLPFWHALL
+672 LLPFWQGLL
-681 TNLGFEVITSPI
+681 NHLGFKVVTSPI
-693 EDKTIYRL
+693 EDKRIYRL
-701 GQNTIPGDTVCYPAK
+701 GQNTIPSDTVCYPAK
-716 LMHGHIKWLLN
+716 LMHGHIKWLLDQ
-727 KGITNIFYPCM
+727 GMDHIFYPCM
-738 TYNVDEKGTEN
+738 TYNISEQGTEN

-767 HELNNVNFM
+767 RELAKAHF
-776 FSYLGL
+776 FFDYLGL
-782 LHKKNLVKKLLE
+782 LHKKVLVQKLYELFHRE
-794 MFQAHYPDITKD
+794 YADITKK
-806 ELKKAVDKA
+806 ELHKAVDAA
-815 FTAYYTYEDEVK
+815 FAAYDAFEAQVK
-827 ARGQQ
+827 ERGQR
-832 IITQARAEHR
+832 IITLARSQHK
-842 PIIVL
+842 PIVVL

-860 SVDRLITTMGAA
+860 SIDRLITTMGAA

-881 HISPKEL
+881 HITPQEL
-888 QDDLQVLN
+888 NTDLHVLN

-901 SRLYAAAKYVAENQ
+901 SRLYAAAKYVTENP

-940 LEEHGQIYTQIKIDD
+940 LEEHGRIYTQIKIDD

-970 AAANLFDLDSK
+970 SAANLFDLDTN

>member
-14 IAVLDDTGNLLFKK
+14 IAVLDDAGTLLFSK
-28 YQRHYSQIADK
+28 YQRHYSQIATR
-39 ILELHQEVKQKFPDI
+39 ILELHRELMTKFP
-54 HTARLAISGS
+54 TLRVARLAISGS

-70 DRCGLQFIQEVFA
+70 ESCGIQFVQEVFA

-88 ERLQPGTDAVIE
+88 EKLHPGTDAVIE

-128 AFIDQMAS
+128 AFIDQMAA
-136 LLNVQTPDMNQL
+136 LLNVETDQMNEL
-148 ALEAKTTYTIA
+148 AQQATTSYTIA

-207 KVLYLGGPLT
+207 EVLYLGGPLT

-227 KILNIQGICP
+227 QILNIKGQCP

-245 IGTALCAEH
+245 MGAAFCAEH
-254 DVNLQELP
+254 EVEFASLP
-262 QKLHQAAAQSS
+262 AKLEAAIKEHT
-273 FEHMPPLFESQ
+273 FEHLTPLFQSE
-284 KAYAEFKARHDRDS
+284 AEYQAFHERHLKDS
-298 VTISTPKKAKEA
+298 VTISTPEKATEA
-310 YIGIDSGS
+310 FIGIDSGS
-318 TTIKIAIISPS
+318 TTIKIAVMSPA

-344 VVAVREYLTNF
+344 VIAVRDYLTNF
-355 YQKYPN
+355 YHKYPH
-361 CKLLAGAVT
+361 CQLLAGAVT
-370 GYGEDLIRHGFG
+370 GYGEDLIRHAFG
-382 VDYGIVETMAHFYAA
+382 MDYGIVETMAHFYAA
-397 KYLEPNV
+397 HHLEPDV

-449 GYTAEEFAKIGL
+449 GYSAEEFAKIGL
-461 FADKPVDL
+461 FADMPVDL

-514 SKEAIGKHIVVQG
+514 SKAAIGQHIVVQG

-540 QEMGLDVIRPNI
+540 QEMGLNVVRPNI

-560 AALYAKRRYSDQP
+560 AALYAQRRYEDNPKPSSIIKLADLATFQ
-573 HLSTIL
+573 
-579 QAEALKSFVHT
+579 HT
-590 VKGFT
+590 VKGVT
-595 CVLCNNHCHLTVNT
+595 CGLCNNHCHLTINI
-609 FGNGSRFISGNRCER
+609 FASGKRFISGNRCER

-633 DLNLYRQKLVLLK
+633 DFNLYRQKLELLK
-646 EIIDKKPEKATKR
+646 SLPNIDQPKR
-659 GLIGIPMGLNMYE
+659 GEIGIPMGLNMYE
-672 LLPFWHALL
+672 LLPFWQGLL
-681 TNLGFEVITSPI
+681 NSLGFKVVTSPI
-693 EDKTIYRL
+693 EDKNIYRM
-701 GQNTIPGDTVCYPAK
+701 GQNTIPSDTVCYPAK
-716 LMHGHIKWLLN
+716 LMHGHIKWLLDQ
-727 KGITNIFYPCM
+727 GLEQIFYPCM
-738 TYNVDEKGTEN
+738 TYNISEQGTEN

-767 HELNNVNFM
+767 RELGKATF
-776 FSYLGL
+776 FFDYLGL
-782 LHKKNLVKKLLE
+782 LHKKVLVQKLYE
-794 MFQAHYPDITKD
+794 MFHPKYADITKS
-806 ELKKAVDKA
+806 ELKKAVEAA
-815 FTAYYTYEDEVK
+815 FAAYDAFEAQVK
-827 ARGQQ
+827 ERGQR
-832 IITQARAEHR
+832 IIALAREQHK
-842 PIIVL
+842 PIVVL

-860 SVDRLITTMGAA
+860 SIDRLITTMGAA

-881 HISPKEL
+881 HVTPKEL
-888 QDDLQVLN
+888 SADLHVLN

-901 SRLYAAAKYVAENQ
+901 SRLYAAAKYVSENP

-940 LEEHGQIYTQIKIDD
+940 LEEHGRIYTQIKIDD

-970 AAANLFDLDSK
+970 SAAKLFDLDNN

>member
-14 IAVLDDTGNLLFKK
+14 IAVLDDAGTLLFSK
-28 YQRHYSQIADK
+28 YQRHYSQIATR
-39 ILELHQEVKQKFPDI
+39 ILELHRELMTKFP
-54 HTARLAISGS
+54 TLRVARLAISGS

-70 DRCGLQFIQEVFA
+70 ESCGIQFVQEVFA

-88 ERLQPGTDAVIE
+88 EKLHPGTDAVIE

-128 AFIDQMAS
+128 AFIDQMAA
-136 LLNVQTPDMNQL
+136 LLNVETDQMNEL
-148 ALEAKTTYTIA
+148 AQQATTSYTIA

-207 KVLYLGGPLT
+207 EVLYLGGPLT

-227 KILNIQGICP
+227 QILNIKGQCP
-237 ENSLYYVA
+237 DNSLYYVA
-245 IGTALCAEH
+245 MGAAFCAEH
-254 DVNLQELP
+254 EVEFASLP
-262 QKLHQAAAQSS
+262 AKLEAAIKEHT
-273 FEHMPPLFESQ
+273 FEHLEPLFQSE
-284 KAYAEFKARHDRDS
+284 AEYQAFHERHLKDS
-298 VTISTPKKAKEA
+298 VTISTPEKATEA
-310 YIGIDSGS
+310 FIGIDSGS
-318 TTIKIAIISPS
+318 TTIKFAVMSPA

-344 VVAVREYLTNF
+344 VIAVRDYLTNF
-355 YQKYPN
+355 YHKYPH
-361 CKLLAGAVT
+361 CQLLAGAVT
-370 GYGEDLIRHGFG
+370 GYGEDLIRHAFG
-382 VDYGIVETMAHFYAA
+382 MDYGIVETMAHFYAA
-397 KYLEPNV
+397 HHLEPDV

-449 GYTAEEFAKIGL
+449 GYSAEEFAKIGL
-461 FADKPVDL
+461 FADMPVDL

-514 SKEAIGKHIVVQG
+514 SKAAIGQHIVVQG

-540 QEMGLDVIRPNI
+540 QEMGLNVVRPNI

-560 AALYAKRRYSDQP
+560 AALYAQRRYEDNPKPSSIIKLADLATFQ
-573 HLSTIL
+573 
-579 QAEALKSFVHT
+579 HT
-590 VKGFT
+590 VKGVT
-595 CVLCNNHCHLTVNT
+595 CGLCNNHCHLTINI
-609 FGNGSRFISGNRCER
+609 FASGKRFISGNRCER

-633 DLNLYRQKLVLLK
+633 DFNLYRQKLELLK
-646 EIIDKKPEKATKR
+646 NLPNIQQPKR
-659 GLIGIPMGLNMYE
+659 GVIGIPMGLNMYE
-672 LLPFWHALL
+672 LLPFWQGLL
-681 TNLGFEVITSPI
+681 NYLGFKVMASPI
-693 EDKTIYRL
+693 EDKNIYRM
-701 GQNTIPGDTVCYPAK
+701 GQNTIPSDTVCYPAK
-716 LMHGHIKWLLN
+716 LMHGHIKWLLDQ
-727 KGITNIFYPCM
+727 GLEQIFYPCM
-738 TYNVDEKGTEN
+738 TYNISEQGTEN

-767 HELNNVNFM
+767 RELGKATF
-776 FSYLGL
+776 FFDYLGL
-782 LHKKNLVKKLLE
+782 LHKKVLVQKLYE
-794 MFQAHYPDITKD
+794 MFHPKYADITKS
-806 ELKKAVDKA
+806 ELKKAVEAA
-815 FTAYYTYEDEVK
+815 FAAYDAFEAQVK
-827 ARGQQ
+827 ERGQR
-832 IITQARAEHR
+832 IIALAREQHK
-842 PIIVL
+842 PIVVL

-860 SVDRLITTMGAA
+860 SIDRLITTMGAA

-881 HISPKEL
+881 HVTPKEL
-888 QDDLQVLN
+888 SADLHVLN

-901 SRLYAAAKYVAENQ
+901 SRLYAAAKYVSENP

-940 LEEHGQIYTQIKIDD
+940 LEEHGRIYTQIKIDD

-970 AAANLFDLDSK
+970 SAAKLFDLDNN

>member
-14 IAVLDDTGNLLFKK
+14 IAVLDDAGTLLFSK
-28 YQRHYSQIADK
+28 YQRHYSQIAARF
-39 ILELHQEVKQKFPDI
+39 LELHRELMTKFPTLR
-54 HTARLAISGS
+54 TARLAISGS

-70 DRCGLQFIQEVFA
+70 ESCGIQFVQEVFA

-88 ERLQPGTDAVIE
+88 EKLHPGTDAVIE

-128 AFIDQMAS
+128 AFIDQMAA
-136 LLNVQTPDMNQL
+136 LLHVEPNQL
-148 ALEAKTTYTIA
+148 NELAQQATTSYTIA
-159 SRCGVFAKSDI
+159 SRCGVFAKTDI

-180 SDLAASIFH
+180 CDLAASIFH
-189 AVASQAVT
+189 AVASQAIT

-227 KILNIQGICP
+227 KLLDIQGICP
-237 ENSLYYVA
+237 DNSLYFVA
-245 IGTALCAEH
+245 MGAAFCAEH
-254 DVNLQELP
+254 QVDFATLP
-262 QKLHQAAAQSS
+262 AKLEAAGKEHS
-273 FEHMPPLFESQ
+273 FQHMAPLFKNE
-284 KAYAEFKARHDRDS
+284 AEYQAFHERHRQAS
-298 VTISTPKKAKEA
+298 VAISTPEKATQA
-310 YIGIDSGS
+310 FIGIDSGS
-318 TTIKIAIISPS
+318 TTIKIAVMSPT

-344 VVAVREYLTNF
+344 VIAVRDYLTSF
-355 YQKYPN
+355 YQKYPH
-361 CKLLAGAVT
+361 CQLLAGAVT
-370 GYGEDLIRHGFG
+370 GYGEDLIRHAFG
-382 VDYGIVETMAHFYAA
+382 MDYGIVETMAHFYAA
-397 KYLEPNV
+397 QHLEPQV

-449 GYTAEEFAKIGL
+449 GYSAEEFAQIGL
-461 FADKPVDL
+461 FADMPVDL

-514 SKEAIGKHIVVQG
+514 SKAAIGQHIVVQG

-540 QEMGLDVIRPNI
+540 QEMGLNVVRPNI

-560 AALYAKRRYSDQP
+560 AALYAQRRYELKPQP
-573 HLSTIL
+573 STIITL
-579 QAEALKSFVHT
+579 EELKSFQHT
-590 VKGFT
+590 VKGVT
-595 CVLCNNHCHLTVNT
+595 CGLCNNHCHLTINI
-609 FGNGSRFISGNRCER
+609 FASGKRFISGNRCER

-633 DLNLYRQKLVLLK
+633 DLNLYRQKLELLK
-646 EIIDKKPEKATKR
+646 ALPNNEAPKR
-659 GLIGIPMGLNMYE
+659 GLMGIPLGLNMYE
-672 LLPFWHALL
+672 LLPFWQGLL
-681 TNLGFEVITSPI
+681 NHLGFRVVTSPI
-693 EDKTIYRL
+693 EDKSIYRK
-701 GQNTIPGDTVCYPAK
+701 GQNTIPSDTVCYPAK
-716 LMHGHIKWLLN
+716 LMHGHIKWLLEQ
-727 KGITNIFYPCM
+727 GLDHIFYPCM
-738 TYNVDEKGTEN
+738 TYNIQEQGTEN

-767 HELNNVNFM
+767 RELGKAHF
-776 FSYLGL
+776 FFDYLGL
-782 LHKKNLVKKLLE
+782 LHKKVLVQKLYELFHPE
-794 MFQAHYPDITKD
+794 YPDITKG
-806 ELKKAVDKA
+806 ELHKAVDAA
-815 FTAYYTYEDEVK
+815 FAAYDAFEAQVK
-827 ARGQQ
+827 ERGQK
-832 IITQARAEHR
+832 IIALARAQHK
-842 PIIVL
+842 PIVVL

-860 SVDRLITTMGAA
+860 SIDRLITTMGAA

-881 HISPKEL
+881 HITPQKLNE
-888 QDDLQVLN
+888 DLHVLN

-901 SRLYAAAKYVAENQ
+901 SRLYAAAKYVSENP
-915 DMHMIQLVSFG
+915 DTHMIQLVSFG

-940 LEEHGQIYTQIKIDD
+940 LEEHGRIYTQIKIDD

-970 AAANLFDLDSK
+970 SAANLFDLDNN

>member
-1 MQIGLDIGSTTIK
+1 MRIGLDVGSTTIK
-14 IAVLDDTGNLLFKK
+14 IAVLDDKDALIFSE
-28 YQRHYSQIADK
+28 YRRHYSQIAAN
-39 ILELHQEVKQKFPDI
+39 ILELLKDMHKQLPRLTDVQ
-54 HTARLAISGS
+54 LAISGS
-64 AGIGIA
+64 AGLGIA
-70 DRCGLQFIQEVFA
+70 ESCDLQFIQEVFA
-83 EKICT
+83 EKVCA
-88 ERLQPGTDAVIE
+88 EKLHPDVNAVIE

-128 AFIDQMAS
+128 AFIDQMAA
-136 LLNVQTPDMNQL
+136 LLNVNPEDMNSL
-148 ALEAKTTYTIA
+148 AAQSKNLYTIA

-180 SDLAASIFH
+180 EDLAASIFN

-197 GLAKGRPIEG
+197 SLAKGRPIEG
-207 KVLYLGGPLT
+207 NVLYLGGPLT

-227 KILNIQGICP
+227 KILNIKGQCP

-245 IGTALCAEH
+245 MGTALSAERT
-254 DVNLQELP
+254 VNLDELP
-262 QKLHQAAAQSS
+262 DKLIKADAERS
-273 FEHMPPLFESQ
+273 FVHLAPLFKNEQEYS
-284 KAYAEFKARHDRDS
+284 AFKSRHDTDS
-298 VTISTPKKAKEA
+298 VSVGNPHNAKEA
-310 YIGIDSGS
+310 FIGIDSGS
-318 TTIKIAIISPS
+318 TTIKIAVISPN

-334 SFYQSNKGNP
+334 TFYQSNKGNP
-344 VVAVREYLTNF
+344 VIAVRQYLTSF
-355 YQKYPN
+355 YEKYPN
-361 CKLLAGAVT
+361 CRLLAGGVT
-370 GYGEDLIRHGFG
+370 GYGEDLISHGFG
-382 VDYGIVETMAHFYAA
+382 IDYGIVETMAHFYAA
-397 KYLEPNV
+397 QHIQPQV
-404 DFILDIGGQ
+404 DFIIDIGGQ
-413 DMKCLKIHNGAIDNI
+413 DMKCLKIHNGCIDNI

-449 GYTAEEFAKIGL
+449 GYSAEDFSKLGL

-540 QEMGLDVIRPNI
+540 QEMGLEVVRPNI

-560 AALYAKRRYSDQP
+560 AALYAQRRYSENP
-573 HLSTIL
+573 HTTTIIGPNEL
-579 QAEALKSFVHT
+579 EKFVHT

-595 CVLCNNHCHLTVNT
+595 CGLCNNHCHLTVNT
-609 FGNGSRFISGNRCER
+609 FASGKRFISGNRCER

-633 DLNLYRQKLVLLK
+633 DLNLYRQKLELLK
-646 EIIDKKPEKATKR
+646 VLPNLEEPKR
-659 GLIGIPMGLNMYE
+659 GTMGIPMGLNMYE
-672 LLPFWHALL
+672 LLPFWQGLL
-681 TNLGFEVITSPI
+681 TSLGFKVIVSPI
-693 EDKTIYRL
+693 EDKTIYSR
-701 GQNTIPGDTVCYPAK
+701 GQSTIASDTVCYPAK
-716 LMHGHIKWLLN
+716 LMHGHIKWLLEQN
-727 KGITNIFYPCM
+727 IDHIFYPCM
-738 TYNVDEKGTEN
+738 TYNIDERSTEN

-755 VAYYPEVLHANM
+755 VAYYPEALAANIQDLSKVHFLHD
-767 HELNNVNFM
+767 
-776 FSYLGL
+776 YLGL
-782 LHKKNLVKKLLE
+782 TNKKNLISKLQQMLSPL
-794 MFQAHYPDITKD
+794 YPDITKG
-806 ELKKAVDKA
+806 EIQKAVDAA
-815 FTAYYTYEDEVK
+815 FAAYDAYEAQVKSYGQTIINTA
-827 ARGQQ
+827 RQQ
-832 IITQARAEHR
+832 HR

-860 SVDRLITTMGAA
+860 SIDRLITTMGAA
-872 LVSEDAVSS
+872 LVSEDAISS

-888 QDDLQVLN
+888 NTDLHVLN

-901 SRLYAAAKYVAENQ
+901 SRLYAAAKYVTENP
-915 DMHMIQLVSFG
+915 DMHLVQLVSFG

-940 LEEHGQIYTQIKIDD
+940 LEDKGRIYTQIKIDD

-965 IRSLF
+965 LRSLF
-970 AAANLFDLDSK
+970 SAARLFELDDLKE

>member
-14 IAVLDDTGNLLFKK
+14 IAVLDDAGTLLFSK
-28 YQRHYSQIADK
+28 YQRHYSQIATR
-39 ILELHQEVKQKFPDI
+39 ILELHRELMAKFPTLR
-54 HTARLAISGS
+54 TARLAISGS

-70 DRCGLQFIQEVFA
+70 ESCGIQFVQEVFA

-88 ERLQPGTDAVIE
+88 EKLHPGTDAVIE

-128 AFIDQMAS
+128 AFIDQMAA
-136 LLNVQTPDMNQL
+136 LLNVETDKMNEL
-148 ALEAKTTYTIA
+148 AQQATTSYTIA

-180 SDLAASIFH
+180 SDLAASIFR

-197 GLAKGRPIEG
+197 GLSKGRPIEG
-207 KVLYLGGPLT
+207 NVLYLGGPLT

-227 KILNIQGICP
+227 KILNIKGVCP
-237 ENSLYYVA
+237 DNSLYYVA
-245 IGTALCAEH
+245 MGAAFCAEH
-254 DVNLQELP
+254 DVEFASLP
-262 QKLHQAAAQSS
+262 VKLEAAIKTHT
-273 FEHMPPLFESQ
+273 FEHMAPLFKDE
-284 KAYAEFKARHDRDS
+284 AEYQAFHARHLKDA
-298 VTISTPKKAKEA
+298 VTISTPEKATQA
-310 YIGIDSGS
+310 FIGIDSGS
-318 TTIKIAIISPS
+318 TTIKIAVMSPA

-344 VVAVREYLTNF
+344 VVAVRDYLTDF
-355 YQKYPN
+355 YQKYPH
-361 CKLLAGAVT
+361 CQLLAGAVT
-370 GYGEDLIRHGFG
+370 GYGEDLIRHAFG
-382 VDYGIVETMAHFYAA
+382 MDYGIVETMAHFYAA
-397 KYLEPNV
+397 HHLEPDV

-449 GYTAEEFAKIGL
+449 GYSAEEFAQIGL
-461 FADKPVDL
+461 FADMPVDL

-514 SKEAIGKHIVVQG
+514 SKAAIGQHIVVQG

-540 QEMGLDVIRPNI
+540 QEMGLNVVRPNI

-560 AALYAKRRYSDQP
+560 AALYARRRYQDNPKPSSIIK
-573 HLSTIL
+573 L
-579 QAEALKSFVHT
+579 AELKSFQHT
-590 VKGFT
+590 VKGVT
-595 CVLCNNHCHLTVNT
+595 CGLCNNHCHLTINI
-609 FGNGSRFISGNRCER
+609 FASGKRFISGNRCER
-624 PITHMAPKD
+624 PITHMAPQN
-633 DLNLYRQKLVLLK
+633 DLNLYRQKLELLQALPNL
-646 EIIDKKPEKATKR
+646 DAPKR
-659 GLIGIPMGLNMYE
+659 GVMGIPMGLNMYE
-672 LLPFWHALL
+672 LLPFWQGLL
-681 TNLGFEVITSPI
+681 NHLGFKVVTSPI
-693 EDKTIYRL
+693 EDKRIYRL
-701 GQNTIPGDTVCYPAK
+701 GQNTIPSDTVCYPAK
-716 LMHGHIKWLLN
+716 LMHGHIKWLLDQ
-727 KGITNIFYPCM
+727 GMDHIFYPCM
-738 TYNVDEKGTEN
+738 TYNISEQGTEN

-767 HELNNVNFM
+767 RELAKAHF
-776 FSYLGL
+776 FFDYLGL
-782 LHKKNLVKKLLE
+782 LHKKVLVQKLYELFHRE
-794 MFQAHYPDITKD
+794 YADITKN
-806 ELKKAVDKA
+806 ELHKAVDAA
-815 FTAYYTYEDEVK
+815 FAAYDAFEAQVK
-827 ARGQQ
+827 ERGQR
-832 IITQARAEHR
+832 IITLARAQHK
-842 PIIVL
+842 PIVVL

-860 SVDRLITTMGAA
+860 SIDRLITTMGAA

-881 HISPKEL
+881 HVTPQEL
-888 QDDLQVLN
+888 NTDLHVLN

-901 SRLYAAAKYVAENQ
+901 SRLYAAAKYVTENP

-940 LEEHGQIYTQIKIDD
+940 LEEHGRIYTQIKIDD

-970 AAANLFDLDSK
+970 SAANLFDLDTN

>member
-14 IAVLDDTGNLLFKK
+14 IAVLDDAGTLLFSK
-28 YQRHYSQIADK
+28 YQRHYSQIATR
-39 ILELHQEVKQKFPDI
+39 ILELHRELMAKFPTLR
-54 HTARLAISGS
+54 TARLAISGS

-70 DRCGLQFIQEVFA
+70 ESCGIQFVQEVFA

-88 ERLQPGTDAVIE
+88 EKLHPGTDAVIE

-128 AFIDQMAS
+128 AFIDQMAA
-136 LLNVQTPDMNQL
+136 LLNVEADKMNEL
-148 ALEAKTTYTIA
+148 AQQATTSYTIA

-180 SDLAASIFH
+180 SDLAASIFR

-207 KVLYLGGPLT
+207 NVLYLGGPLT

-227 KILNIQGICP
+227 KILNIKGVCP
-237 ENSLYYVA
+237 DNSLYYVA
-245 IGTALCAEH
+245 MGAAFCAEH
-254 DVNLQELP
+254 DVEFASLP
-262 QKLHQAAAQSS
+262 AKLEAAIRTHT
-273 FEHMPPLFESQ
+273 FEHMAPLFKDE
-284 KAYAEFKARHDRDS
+284 AEYQAFHERHLKDA
-298 VTISTPKKAKEA
+298 VTISTPEKATQA
-310 YIGIDSGS
+310 FIGIDSGS
-318 TTIKIAIISPS
+318 TTIKIAVMSPS

-344 VVAVREYLTNF
+344 VVAVRDYLTDF
-355 YQKYPN
+355 YQKYPH
-361 CKLLAGAVT
+361 CQLLAGAVT
-370 GYGEDLIRHGFG
+370 GYGEDLIRHAFG
-382 VDYGIVETMAHFYAA
+382 MDYGIVETMAHFYAA
-397 KYLEPNV
+397 HHLEPDV

-449 GYTAEEFAKIGL
+449 GYSAEEFAQIGL
-461 FADKPVDL
+461 FADMPVDL

-514 SKEAIGKHIVVQG
+514 SKAAIGQHIVVQG

-540 QEMGLDVIRPNI
+540 QEMGLNVVRPNI

-560 AALYAKRRYSDQP
+560 AALYAQRRYQDNSKP
-573 HLSTIL
+573 SSIIKL
-579 QAEALKSFVHT
+579 AELKSFQHT
-590 VKGFT
+590 VKGVT
-595 CVLCNNHCHLTVNT
+595 CGLCNNHCHLTINI
-609 FGNGSRFISGNRCER
+609 FASGKRFISGNRCER
-624 PITHMAPKD
+624 PITHMAPQN
-633 DLNLYRQKLVLLK
+633 DLNLYRQKLELLQALPNL
-646 EIIDKKPEKATKR
+646 DTPKR
-659 GLIGIPMGLNMYE
+659 GVMGIPMGLNMYE
-672 LLPFWHALL
+672 LLPFWQGLL
-681 TNLGFEVITSPI
+681 NHLGFKVVTSPI
-693 EDKTIYRL
+693 EDKRIYRL
-701 GQNTIPGDTVCYPAK
+701 GQNTIPSDTVCYPAK
-716 LMHGHIKWLLN
+716 LMHGHIKWLLDQ
-727 KGITNIFYPCM
+727 GIDHIFYPCM
-738 TYNVDEKGTEN
+738 TYNISEQGTEN

-767 HELNNVNFM
+767 RELAKEHF
-776 FSYLGL
+776 FFDYLGL
-782 LHKKNLVKKLLE
+782 LHKKVLVQKLYELFHRE
-794 MFQAHYPDITKD
+794 YADITKK
-806 ELKKAVDKA
+806 ELHKAVDAA
-815 FTAYYTYEDEVK
+815 FAAYDAFEAQVK
-827 ARGQQ
+827 ERGQR
-832 IITQARAEHR
+832 IITLARAQHK
-842 PIIVL
+842 PIVVL

-860 SVDRLITTMGAA
+860 SIDRLITTMGAA

-881 HISPKEL
+881 HITPQKL
-888 QDDLQVLN
+888 NTDLHVLN

-901 SRLYAAAKYVAENQ
+901 SRLYAAAKYVTENS

-940 LEEHGQIYTQIKIDD
+940 LEEHGRIYTQIKIDD

-970 AAANLFDLDSK
+970 SAANLFDLDTN

>member
-14 IAVLDDTGNLLFKK
+14 IAVLDDAGTLLFSK
-28 YQRHYSQIADK
+28 YQRHYSQIATR
-39 ILELHQEVKQKFPDI
+39 ILELHRELMAKFPTLR
-54 HTARLAISGS
+54 TARLAISGS

-70 DRCGLQFIQEVFA
+70 ESCGIQFVQEVFA

-88 ERLQPGTDAVIE
+88 EKLHPGTDAVIE

-128 AFIDQMAS
+128 AFIDQMAA
-136 LLNVQTPDMNQL
+136 LLNVETDKMNEL
-148 ALEAKTTYTIA
+148 AQQATTSYTIA

-207 KVLYLGGPLT
+207 NVLYLGGPLT

-227 KILNIQGICP
+227 KILNIKGVCP
-237 ENSLYYVA
+237 DNSLYYVA
-245 IGTALCAEH
+245 MGAAFCAEH
-254 DVNLQELP
+254 DVEFASLP
-262 QKLHQAAAQSS
+262 AKLETAIKTHT
-273 FEHMPPLFESQ
+273 FEHMAPLFKDE
-284 KAYAEFKARHDRDS
+284 AEYQGFHARHLKDS
-298 VTISTPKKAKEA
+298 VTISTPEKATQA
-310 YIGIDSGS
+310 FIGIDSGS
-318 TTIKIAIISPS
+318 TTIKIAVMSPA

-344 VVAVREYLTNF
+344 VVAVRDYLTDF
-355 YQKYPN
+355 YQKYPH
-361 CKLLAGAVT
+361 CQLLAGAVT
-370 GYGEDLIRHGFG
+370 GYGEDLIRHAFG
-382 VDYGIVETMAHFYAA
+382 MDYGIVETMAHFYAA
-397 KYLEPNV
+397 HHLEPDV

-449 GYTAEEFAKIGL
+449 GYSAEEFAQIGL
-461 FADKPVDL
+461 FADMPVDL

-500 SIVKNALYKVIRPS
+500 SIVKNALYKVIRPT
-514 SKEAIGKHIVVQG
+514 SKAAIGQHIVVQG

-540 QEMGLDVIRPNI
+540 QEMGLNVVRPNI

-560 AALYAKRRYSDQP
+560 AALYAQRRYQDNPKPSSIIK
-573 HLSTIL
+573 L
-579 QAEALKSFVHT
+579 AELKSFQHT
-590 VKGFT
+590 VKGVT
-595 CVLCNNHCHLTVNT
+595 CGLCNNHCHLTINI
-609 FGNGSRFISGNRCER
+609 FASGKRFISGNRCER
-624 PITHMAPKD
+624 PITHMAPQN
-633 DLNLYRQKLVLLK
+633 DLNLYRQKLELLQALPNL
-646 EIIDKKPEKATKR
+646 DTPKR
-659 GLIGIPMGLNMYE
+659 GVMGIPMGLNMYE
-672 LLPFWHALL
+672 LLPFWQGLL
-681 TNLGFEVITSPI
+681 NHLGFKVVTSPI
-693 EDKTIYRL
+693 EDKNIYRM
-701 GQNTIPGDTVCYPAK
+701 GQNTIPSDTVCYPAK
-716 LMHGHIKWLLN
+716 LMHGHIKWLLDQ
-727 KGITNIFYPCM
+727 GIDHIFYPCM
-738 TYNVDEKGTEN
+738 TYNISEQGTEN

-767 HELNNVNFM
+767 RELAKAHF
-776 FSYLGL
+776 FFDYLGL
-782 LHKKNLVKKLLE
+782 LHKKVLVQKLYELFHRE
-794 MFQAHYPDITKD
+794 YADITKK
-806 ELKKAVDKA
+806 ELHKAVDAA
-815 FTAYYTYEDEVK
+815 FAAYDAFEAQVK
-827 ARGQQ
+827 ERGQR
-832 IITQARAEHR
+832 IITLARAQHK
-842 PIIVL
+842 PIVVL

-860 SVDRLITTMGAA
+860 SIDRLITTMGAA

-881 HISPKEL
+881 HITPQEL
-888 QDDLQVLN
+888 NTDLHVLN

-901 SRLYAAAKYVAENQ
+901 SRLYAAAKYVTENS

-940 LEEHGQIYTQIKIDD
+940 LEEHGRIYTQIKIDD

-970 AAANLFDLDSK
+970 SAANLFDLDTN

>member
-14 IAVLDDTGNLLFKK
+14 IAVLDDAGTLLFSK
-28 YQRHYSQIADK
+28 YQRHYSQIATR
-39 ILELHQEVKQKFPDI
+39 ILELHRELMAKFPTLR
-54 HTARLAISGS
+54 TARLAISGS
-64 AGIGIA
+64 ACIGIA
-70 DRCGLQFIQEVFA
+70 ESCGIQFVQEVFA

-88 ERLQPGTDAVIE
+88 EKLHPGTDAVIE

-128 AFIDQMAS
+128 AFIDQMAA
-136 LLNVQTPDMNQL
+136 LLNVETDKMNEL
-148 ALEAKTTYTIA
+148 AQQATTSYTIA

-180 SDLAASIFH
+180 SDLAASIFR

-197 GLAKGRPIEG
+197 GLSKGRPIEG
-207 KVLYLGGPLT
+207 NVLYLGGPLT

-227 KILNIQGICP
+227 KILNIKGVCP
-237 ENSLYYVA
+237 DNSLYYVA
-245 IGTALCAEH
+245 MGAAFCAEH
-254 DVNLQELP
+254 DVEFASLP
-262 QKLHQAAAQSS
+262 VKLEAAIKTHT
-273 FEHMPPLFESQ
+273 FEHMAPLFKDE
-284 KAYAEFKARHDRDS
+284 AEYQAFHARHLKDA
-298 VTISTPKKAKEA
+298 VTISTPEKATQA
-310 YIGIDSGS
+310 FIGIDSGS
-318 TTIKIAIISPS
+318 TTIKIAVMSPA

-344 VVAVREYLTNF
+344 VVAVRDYLTDF
-355 YQKYPN
+355 YQKYPH
-361 CKLLAGAVT
+361 CQLLAGAVT
-370 GYGEDLIRHGFG
+370 GYGEDLIRHAFG
-382 VDYGIVETMAHFYAA
+382 MDYGIVETMAHFYAA
-397 KYLEPNV
+397 HHLEPDV

-449 GYTAEEFAKIGL
+449 GYSAEEFAQIGL
-461 FADKPVDL
+461 FADMPVDL

-514 SKEAIGKHIVVQG
+514 SKAAIGQHIVVQG

-540 QEMGLDVIRPNI
+540 QEMGLNVVRPNI

-560 AALYAKRRYSDQP
+560 AALYAQRRYQDNPKPSSIIK
-573 HLSTIL
+573 L
-579 QAEALKSFVHT
+579 AELKSFQHT
-590 VKGFT
+590 VKGVT
-595 CVLCNNHCHLTVNT
+595 CGLCNNHCHLTINI
-609 FGNGSRFISGNRCER
+609 FASGKRFISGNRCER
-624 PITHMAPKD
+624 PITHMAPQN
-633 DLNLYRQKLVLLK
+633 DLNLYRQKLELLQALPNL
-646 EIIDKKPEKATKR
+646 DTPKR
-659 GLIGIPMGLNMYE
+659 GVMGIPMGLNMYE
-672 LLPFWHALL
+672 LLPFWQGLL
-681 TNLGFEVITSPI
+681 NHLGFKVVTSPI
-693 EDKTIYRL
+693 EDKNIYRM
-701 GQNTIPGDTVCYPAK
+701 GQNTIPSDTVCYPAK
-716 LMHGHIKWLLN
+716 LMHGHIKWLLDQ
-727 KGITNIFYPCM
+727 GIDHIFYPCM
-738 TYNVDEKGTEN
+738 TYNISEQGTEN

-767 HELNNVNFM
+767 RELAKAHF
-776 FSYLGL
+776 FFDYLGL
-782 LHKKNLVKKLLE
+782 LHKKVLVQKLYELFHRE
-794 MFQAHYPDITKD
+794 YADITKK
-806 ELKKAVDKA
+806 ELHKAVDAA
-815 FTAYYTYEDEVK
+815 FAAYDAFEAQVK
-827 ARGQQ
+827 ERGQR
-832 IITQARAEHR
+832 IITLARAQHK
-842 PIIVL
+842 PIVVL

-860 SVDRLITTMGAA
+860 SIDRLITTMGAA

-881 HISPKEL
+881 HITPQKL
-888 QDDLQVLN
+888 NTDLHVLN

-901 SRLYAAAKYVAENQ
+901 SRLYAAAKYVTENP
-915 DMHMIQLVSFG
+915 DMHRIQLVSFG

-940 LEEHGQIYTQIKIDD
+940 LEEHGRIYTQIKIDD

-970 AAANLFDLDSK
+970 SAANLFDLDTN

>member
-14 IAVLDDTGNLLFKK
+14 IAVLDDAGTLLFSK
-28 YQRHYSQIADK
+28 YQRHYSQIAARF
-39 ILELHQEVKQKFPDI
+39 LELHRELMTKFPTLR
-54 HTARLAISGS
+54 TARLAISGS

-70 DRCGLQFIQEVFA
+70 ESCGIQFVQEVFA

-88 ERLQPGTDAVIE
+88 EKLHPGTDAVIE

-128 AFIDQMAS
+128 AFIDQMAA
-136 LLNVQTPDMNQL
+136 LLHVEPNQL
-148 ALEAKTTYTIA
+148 NELAQQATTSYTIA
-159 SRCGVFAKSDI
+159 SRCGVFAKTDI

-180 SDLAASIFH
+180 CDLAASIFH
-189 AVASQAVT
+189 AVASQAIT

-227 KILNIQGICP
+227 KLLDIKGICP
-237 ENSLYYVA
+237 DNSLYFVA
-245 IGTALCAEH
+245 MGAAFCAEH
-254 DVNLQELP
+254 QVDFATLP
-262 QKLHQAAAQSS
+262 AKLEAAGREHS
-273 FEHMPPLFESQ
+273 FQHMAPLFKNE
-284 KAYAEFKARHDRDS
+284 AEYQAFHERHRQAS
-298 VTISTPKKAKEA
+298 VAISTPEKATQA
-310 YIGIDSGS
+310 FIGIDSGS
-318 TTIKIAIISPS
+318 TTIKIAVMSPT

-344 VVAVREYLTNF
+344 VIAVRDYLTSF
-355 YQKYPN
+355 YQKYPH
-361 CKLLAGAVT
+361 CQLLAGAVT
-370 GYGEDLIRHGFG
+370 GYGEDLIRHAFG
-382 VDYGIVETMAHFYAA
+382 MDYGIVETMAHFYAA
-397 KYLEPNV
+397 QHLEPQV

-449 GYTAEEFAKIGL
+449 GYSAEEFAQIGL
-461 FADKPVDL
+461 FADMPVDL

-514 SKEAIGKHIVVQG
+514 SKAAIGQHIVVQG

-540 QEMGLDVIRPNI
+540 QEMGLNVVRPNI

-560 AALYAKRRYSDQP
+560 AALYAQRRYELKPQP
-573 HLSTIL
+573 STIISL
-579 QAEALKSFVHT
+579 EELKSFQHT
-590 VKGFT
+590 VKGVT
-595 CVLCNNHCHLTVNT
+595 CGLCNNHCHLTINI
-609 FGNGSRFISGNRCER
+609 FASGKRFISGNRCER
-624 PITHMAPKD
+624 PITHMAPQD
-633 DLNLYRQKLVLLK
+633 DLNLYRQKLELLK
-646 EIIDKKPEKATKR
+646 ALPNNEAPKR
-659 GLIGIPMGLNMYE
+659 GLMGIPMGLNMYE
-672 LLPFWHALL
+672 LLPFWQGLL
-681 TNLGFEVITSPI
+681 NHLGFRVVTSPI
-693 EDKTIYRL
+693 EDKSIYRK
-701 GQNTIPGDTVCYPAK
+701 GQNTIPSDTVCYPAK
-716 LMHGHIKWLLN
+716 LMHGHIKWLLEQ
-727 KGITNIFYPCM
+727 GLDHIFYPCM
-738 TYNVDEKGTEN
+738 TYNIQEQGTEN

-767 HELNNVNFM
+767 RELGKAHF
-776 FSYLGL
+776 FFDYLGL
-782 LHKKNLVKKLLE
+782 LHRKVLVQKLYELFHPE
-794 MFQAHYPDITKD
+794 YPDITKG
-806 ELKKAVDKA
+806 ELHKAVDAA
-815 FTAYYTYEDEVK
+815 FAAYDAFEAQVK
-827 ARGQQ
+827 ERGQK
-832 IITQARAEHR
+832 IIALARAQHK
-842 PIIVL
+842 PIVVL

-860 SVDRLITTMGAA
+860 SIDRLITTMGAA

-881 HISPKEL
+881 HITPQKLNE
-888 QDDLQVLN
+888 DLHVLN

-901 SRLYAAAKYVAENQ
+901 SRLYAAAKYVSENP
-915 DMHMIQLVSFG
+915 DTHMIQLVSFG

-940 LEEHGQIYTQIKIDD
+940 LEEHGRIYTQIKIDD

-970 AAANLFDLDSK
+970 SAANLFDLDNH

>member
-14 IAVLDDTGNLLFKK
+14 IAVLDDAGTLLFSK
-28 YQRHYSQIADK
+28 YQRHYSQIAARF
-39 ILELHQEVKQKFPDI
+39 LELHRELMTKFPTLR
-54 HTARLAISGS
+54 TARLAISGS

-70 DRCGLQFIQEVFA
+70 ESCGIQFVQEVFA

-88 ERLQPGTDAVIE
+88 EKLHPGTDAVIE

-128 AFIDQMAS
+128 AFIDQMAA
-136 LLNVQTPDMNQL
+136 LLHVEPNQL
-148 ALEAKTTYTIA
+148 NELAQQATTSYTIA
-159 SRCGVFAKSDI
+159 SRCGVFAKTDI

-180 SDLAASIFH
+180 CDLAASIFH
-189 AVASQAVT
+189 AVASQAIT

-227 KILNIQGICP
+227 KLLDIKGICP
-237 ENSLYYVA
+237 DNSLYFVA
-245 IGTALCAEH
+245 MGAAFCAEH
-254 DVNLQELP
+254 QVDFATLP
-262 QKLHQAAAQSS
+262 AKLEEAGREHS
-273 FEHMPPLFESQ
+273 FQHMAPLFKNE
-284 KAYAEFKARHDRDS
+284 AEYQAFHERHRQAS
-298 VTISTPKKAKEA
+298 VAISTPEKATQA
-310 YIGIDSGS
+310 FIGIDSGS
-318 TTIKIAIISPS
+318 TTIKIAVMSPT

-344 VVAVREYLTNF
+344 VIAVRDYLTSF
-355 YQKYPN
+355 YQKYPH
-361 CKLLAGAVT
+361 CQLLAGAVT
-370 GYGEDLIRHGFG
+370 GYGEDLIRHAFG
-382 VDYGIVETMAHFYAA
+382 MDYGIVETMAHFYAA
-397 KYLEPNV
+397 QHLEPQV

-449 GYTAEEFAKIGL
+449 GYSAEKFAQIGL
-461 FADKPVDL
+461 FADMPVDL

-514 SKEAIGKHIVVQG
+514 SKAAIGQHIVVKG

-540 QEMGLDVIRPNI
+540 QEMGLNVVRPNI

-560 AALYAKRRYSDQP
+560 AALYAQRRYELKPQP
-573 HLSTIL
+573 STIISL
-579 QAEALKSFVHT
+579 EELKSFQHT
-590 VKGFT
+590 VKGVT
-595 CVLCNNHCHLTVNT
+595 CGLCNNHCHLTINI
-609 FGNGSRFISGNRCER
+609 FASGKRFISGNRCER
-624 PITHMAPKD
+624 PITHMAPQD
-633 DLNLYRQKLVLLK
+633 DLNLYRQKLELLK
-646 EIIDKKPEKATKR
+646 ALPNNEAPKR
-659 GLIGIPMGLNMYE
+659 GLMGIPMGLNMYE
-672 LLPFWHALL
+672 LLPFWQGLL
-681 TNLGFEVITSPI
+681 NHLGFRVVTSPI
-693 EDKTIYRL
+693 EDKSIYRK
-701 GQNTIPGDTVCYPAK
+701 GQNTIPSDTVCYPAK
-716 LMHGHIKWLLN
+716 LMHGHIKWLLEQ
-727 KGITNIFYPCM
+727 GLDHIFYPCM
-738 TYNVDEKGTEN
+738 TYNIQEQGTEN

-767 HELNNVNFM
+767 RELGKAHF
-776 FSYLGL
+776 FFDYLGL
-782 LHKKNLVKKLLE
+782 LHKKVLVQKLYELFHPE
-794 MFQAHYPDITKD
+794 YPDITKG
-806 ELKKAVDKA
+806 ELHKAVDAA
-815 FTAYYTYEDEVK
+815 FAAYDAFEAQVK
-827 ARGQQ
+827 ERGQK
-832 IITQARAEHR
+832 IIALARAQHK
-842 PIIVL
+842 PIVVL

-860 SVDRLITTMGAA
+860 SIDRLITTMGAA

-881 HISPKEL
+881 HITPQEL
-888 QDDLQVLN
+888 NEDLHVLN

-901 SRLYAAAKYVAENQ
+901 SRLYAAAKYVSENP
-915 DMHMIQLVSFG
+915 DTHMIQLVSFG

-940 LEEHGQIYTQIKIDD
+940 LEEHGRIYTQIKIDD

-970 AAANLFDLDSK
+970 SAANLFDLDNH

>member
-14 IAVLDDTGNLLFKK
+14 IAVLDDAGTLLFSK
-28 YQRHYSQIADK
+28 YQRHYSQIAARF
-39 ILELHQEVKQKFPDI
+39 LELHRELMTKFPTLR
-54 HTARLAISGS
+54 TARLAISGS

-70 DRCGLQFIQEVFA
+70 ESCGIQFVQEVFA

-88 ERLQPGTDAVIE
+88 EKLHPGTDAVIE

-128 AFIDQMAS
+128 AFIDQMAA
-136 LLNVQTPDMNQL
+136 LLHVEPNQL
-148 ALEAKTTYTIA
+148 NELAQQATTSYTIA
-159 SRCGVFAKSDI
+159 SRCGVFAKTDI

-180 SDLAASIFH
+180 CDLAASIFH
-189 AVASQAVT
+189 AVASQAIT

-227 KILNIQGICP
+227 KLLDIKGICP
-237 ENSLYYVA
+237 DNSLYFVA
-245 IGTALCAEH
+245 MGAAFCAEH
-254 DVNLQELP
+254 QVDFATLP
-262 QKLHQAAAQSS
+262 AKLEAAGKEHS
-273 FEHMPPLFESQ
+273 FQHMAPLFKNE
-284 KAYAEFKARHDRDS
+284 AEYQAFHERHRQAS
-298 VTISTPKKAKEA
+298 VAISTPEKATQA
-310 YIGIDSGS
+310 FIGIDSGS
-318 TTIKIAIISPS
+318 TTIKIAVMSPT

-344 VVAVREYLTNF
+344 VIAVRDYLTSF
-355 YQKYPN
+355 YQKYPH
-361 CKLLAGAVT
+361 CQLLAGAVT
-370 GYGEDLIRHGFG
+370 GYGEDLIRHAFG
-382 VDYGIVETMAHFYAA
+382 MDYGIVETMAHFYAA
-397 KYLEPNV
+397 QHLEPQV

-449 GYTAEEFAKIGL
+449 GYSAEEFAQIGL
-461 FADKPVDL
+461 FADMPVDL

-514 SKEAIGKHIVVQG
+514 SKAAIGQHIVVQG

-540 QEMGLDVIRPNI
+540 QEMGLNVVRPNI

-560 AALYAKRRYSDQP
+560 AALYAQRRYELKPQP
-573 HLSTIL
+573 STIISL
-579 QAEALKSFVHT
+579 EELKSFQHT
-590 VKGFT
+590 VKGVT
-595 CVLCNNHCHLTVNT
+595 CGLCNNHCHLTINI
-609 FGNGSRFISGNRCER
+609 FASGKRFISGNRCER
-624 PITHMAPKD
+624 PITHMAPQD
-633 DLNLYRQKLVLLK
+633 DLNLYRQKLELLK
-646 EIIDKKPEKATKR
+646 ALPNNEAPKR
-659 GLIGIPMGLNMYE
+659 GLMGIPMGLNMYE
-672 LLPFWHALL
+672 LLPFWQGLL
-681 TNLGFEVITSPI
+681 NHLGFRVVTSPI
-693 EDKTIYRL
+693 EDKSIYRK
-701 GQNTIPGDTVCYPAK
+701 GQNTIPSDTVCYPAK
-716 LMHGHIKWLLN
+716 LMHGHIKWLLEQ
-727 KGITNIFYPCM
+727 GLDHIFYPCM
-738 TYNVDEKGTEN
+738 TYNIQEQGTEN

-767 HELNNVNFM
+767 RELGKAHF
-776 FSYLGL
+776 FFDYLGL
-782 LHKKNLVKKLLE
+782 LHKKVLVQKLYELFHPE
-794 MFQAHYPDITKD
+794 YPDITKG
-806 ELKKAVDKA
+806 ELHKAVDAA
-815 FTAYYTYEDEVK
+815 FAAYDAFEAQVK
-827 ARGQQ
+827 ERGQK
-832 IITQARAEHR
+832 IIALARAQHK
-842 PIIVL
+842 PIVVL

-860 SVDRLITTMGAA
+860 SIDRLITTMGAA

-881 HISPKEL
+881 HITPQEL
-888 QDDLQVLN
+888 NEDLHVLN

-901 SRLYAAAKYVAENQ
+901 SRLYAAAKYVSENP
-915 DMHMIQLVSFG
+915 DTHMIQLVSFG

-940 LEEHGQIYTQIKIDD
+940 LEEHGRIYTQIKIDD

-970 AAANLFDLDSK
+970 SAANLFDLDNH